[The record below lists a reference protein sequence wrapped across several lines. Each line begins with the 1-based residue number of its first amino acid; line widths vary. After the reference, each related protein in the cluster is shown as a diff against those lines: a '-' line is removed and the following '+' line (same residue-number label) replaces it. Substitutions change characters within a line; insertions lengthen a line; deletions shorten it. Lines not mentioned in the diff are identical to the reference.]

1 MLDISWENTLI
12 SIPIEVEVDKKI
24 ESQMLHFMKTPANIP
39 HRTYFEAAQ
48 YYSNN
53 GKDLNDALSF
63 IDSALYKSPE
73 NFRYGLLKAK
83 ILAKMNNYEDALVV
97 VEIANTWAKNKN
109 NANYIEQTRLFWNS
123 LLTKN

>member
-1 MLDISWENTLI
+1 
-12 SIPIEVEVDKKI
+12 
-24 ESQMLHFMKTPANIP
+24 MKNPENIP

-63 IDSALYKSPE
+63 INSALEKSPE

-83 ILAKMNNYEDALVV
+83 ILTKINNYEDALMTVK
-97 VEIANTWAKNKN
+97 IAYQWAKNKN
-109 NANYIEQTRLFWNS
+109 NANYIEQTRLFWDS
-123 LLTKN
+123 LLTKK